1 MKRAKLTIALA
12 FLSFAFFPAYS
23 QRNNQGEWKRYN
35 FPKAWA
41 DYLYRTKADRSIL
54 RQNYFKDTISVEEM
68 KAAFEQYKD
77 TIFKTSPYAGYDSI
91 NTFYGKLLVLRSPLK
106 DVPMKEIW
114 MKQRKSKYAKK
125 ITGDFIFLQEPHRY
139 MGYIVSPNPILETR
153 LEGRLLAEE
162 ADTDGGLDFS
172 ALCSVQATPLM
183 AHGKTKLKMAQNC

>member
-41 DYLYRTKADRSIL
+41 DYLYRTKADRSVL
-54 RQNYFKDTISVEEM
+54 RENYYHDTVSVEEM
-68 KAAFEQYKD
+68 RMAFEQYKD

-91 NTFYGKLLVLRSPLK
+91 DTYYGKLLVLRSPLK

-162 ADTDGGLDFS
+162 ADTDGGLDFFCFMQRS
-172 ALCSVQATPLM
+172 SNTID
-183 AHGKTKLKMAQNC
+183 GTWKIKLKMAQNC

>member
-41 DYLYRTKADRSIL
+41 DYLYRTKADRSVL
-54 RQNYFKDTISVEEM
+54 RENYYHDTVSVEEM
-68 KAAFEQYKD
+68 RMAFEQYKD

-91 NTFYGKLLVLRSPLK
+91 NTYYGKLLVLRSPLK

-125 ITGDFIFLQEPHRY
+125 SQETLSSCKSHIATWVTSCPQ
-139 MGYIVSPNPILETR
+139 TR
-153 LEGRLLAEE
+153 
-162 ADTDGGLDFS
+162 FWKH
-172 ALCSVQATPLM
+172 V
-183 AHGKTKLKMAQNC
+183 LKVVY